1 VWAVIGLGNP
11 GRQYSGTR
19 HNAGVTF
26 VRRIAKAWKT
36 KLRKKRFS
44 SKIVEIERK
53 NRKIM
58 LALPQTYMNNSGLA
72 VKQIME
78 GRNLLPEQLLVVYDD
93 LDIPLGEIRVKQRGS
108 SGTHR
113 GMGSIVQEIGTT
125 EFPRL
130 RIGIGPLPPGEDAVE
145 YVLSSFEKTEGPL
158 LEKGIKKAQDALGM
172 ILDGRA
178 EEAMNIYNQKG
189 MTATDSL

>member
-1 VWAVIGLGNP
+1 MWAVIGLGNP

-19 HNAGVTF
+19 HNAGGTF
-26 VRRIAKAWKT
+26 VRRMAKTWKT

-44 SKIVEIERK
+44 SKMVEIEREG
-53 NRKIM
+53 RKIM

-78 GRNLLPEQLLVVYDD
+78 GRNLQPEKLLVVYDD
-93 LDIPLGEIRVKQRGS
+93 LDIPLGEIRIRQRGS
-108 SGTHR
+108 AGTHK

-130 RIGIGPLPPGEDAVE
+130 RIGLGPLPPGEDAVG

-158 LEKGIKKAQDALGM
+158 LEEGMKKAQEALGI
-172 ILDGRA
+172 ILDGRV
-178 EEAMNIYNQKG
+178 EEAMNTYNQKG
-189 MTATDSL
+189 MTTAD